1 MILIK
6 ILNSVGMGWG
16 VVAAQENY
24 PYCKSRRFYVSHTG
38 GAIGASSVLLVY
50 PSKLV
55 PSISDEKEESRNVE
69 GVVVAMIANLQNVG
83 LNQTA
88 LEIAQTFDAMS
99 H

>member
-1 MILIK
+1 
-6 ILNSVGMGWG
+6 MGWG

-50 PSKLV
+50 PSKSM
-55 PSISDEKEESRNVE
+55 PPISDEKEESGNVE

-88 LEIAQTFDAMS
+88 LEIAQTFDAVS